1 MKNKIKYL
9 LFVLLVNLSCD
20 QKPSQRY
27 VPDSSGNINSVTIV
41 MSKTFWNGELGEQTR
56 NIIGAIYEGL
66 PIDEPL
72 FDLKYIE
79 PKLFND
85 FARQSRNIIEFA
97 IDSTPRFTIY
107 SDPYAKPQVLA
118 EIKGLD
124 SDEMIFLLEENNKL
138 IKGVFIENEVKEKRR
153 RISKALSTDRQ
164 IQNKFNFQIKY
175 PSAYKLV
182 KDTINFIWLQK
193 PVMKGHLNLIA
204 YTLAESA
211 IDYKNISKSIIKI
224 RDSIGKTHIPGR
236 LKGSYMIT
244 EKAYRPYYYKTT
256 LENKKAFLTKGTWEV
271 ANDYMAGPF
280 VNYIIE
286 DKIKKR
292 LLVIEGFA
300 FAPSVNKRDYMF
312 ELETII
318 KSFSLIDMD

>member
-9 LFVLLVNLSCD
+9 LFILLVNLSCD

-41 MSKTFWNGELGEQTR
+41 MSKIFWNGELGEQTR
-56 NIIGAIYEGL
+56 NIFGAIYEGL

-72 FDLKYIE
+72 FDLKHIE

-97 IDSTPRFTIY
+97 IDSTPRFTMY

-153 RISKALSTDRQ
+153 RISKALSMDRQ

>member
-97 IDSTPRFTIY
+97 IDSTPRFTMY

-244 EKAYRPYYYKTT
+244 ERAYRPYYYKTT